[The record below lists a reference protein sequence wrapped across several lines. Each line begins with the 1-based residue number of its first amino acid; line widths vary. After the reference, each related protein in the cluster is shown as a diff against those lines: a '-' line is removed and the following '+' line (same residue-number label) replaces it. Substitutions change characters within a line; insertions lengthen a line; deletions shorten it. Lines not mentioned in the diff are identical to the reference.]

1 MKKQFHMNRCTDH
14 DGRKPHHIDAG
25 YNPYPPRTTVQLKGP
40 WHRFYAIG
48 DLERL
53 HSQLES
59 HLQLSR
65 LHGNRNAHG
74 ENASESNHCVAAP
87 KLRVTPPPSRR
98 TPHLCG
104 VPRVMR
110 VMRSST
116 HSFSEFATLIS
127 TDRSTPFQANTIVSL
142 SLRHGERVITAEGAT
157 QSFGKRAESIPSMSG
172 ITIGYTP
179 LHTRVHGFAQ

>member
-142 SLRHGERVITAEGAT
+142 SR
-157 QSFGKRAESIPSMSG
+157 K
-172 ITIGYTP
+172 GY
-179 LHTRVHGFAQ
+179 HS